1 MGKKNK
7 NKDEKA
13 KKKDEKAKKEKKGK
27 KDEKSKK
34 KGKDKESEGKADG
47 KKSKDEK
54 SKKDKKDKKD
64 KNGKA
69 DGKTSIGDVAAKS
82 GVAPAFVPKERALN
96 NFLVVIFDS
105 CRFDSWVAA
114 KTSTMEKLGP
124 LERRWSYAS
133 WTAPSHYNLLTGLM
147 PHTSPE
153 NVYASE
159 YYKQDFYKYSER
171 LGLDG
176 TSFKDLI
183 PSLYF
188 PVYLKEKLGYHTH
201 ARVSLP
207 VLNAKTTI
215 NRGFDT
221 YQLMD
226 KHNDM
231 AAMLPT
237 LRFSDSKPSYYLMN
251 VGETHYPYAL
261 PSEPQN
267 EWPRISGVHGVF
279 KHLDDQVVGGK
290 VQVDDEKFFD
300 SDKMEQLRQRQIDAV
315 SYLDGVVQQLFD
327 IVPKNTYI
335 TITADHGELFG
346 EHGYFGHGPINHEK
360 VFEVPFVEG
369 KIR

>member
-1 MGKKNK
+1 MGKKSK
-7 NKDEKA
+7 KKDEKA
-13 KKKDEKAKKEKKGK
+13 KKKDAQAKKEKRGK

-34 KGKDKESEGKADG
+34 A
-47 KKSKDEK
+47 KKKDEK
-54 SKKDKKDKKD
+54 S
-64 KNGKA
+64 KA
-69 DGKTSIGDVAAKS
+69 DGKTSIEDVAAKP
-82 GVAPAFVPKERALN
+82 GKAPAFVPKERTLN

-159 YYKQDFYKYSER
+159 YYKQDFFKYSER
-171 LGLDG
+171 LGLEG

-188 PVYLKEKLGYHTH
+188 PVYLKEKLGYNTH

-237 LRFSDSKPSYYLMN
+237 LRFSDSKPSYFLMN

-279 KHLDDQVVGGK
+279 KHLDDHVVGGK

-300 SDKMEQLRQRQIDAV
+300 EEKMEQLRQRQIDAV